1 MRYTYN
7 IFPALAITA
16 VLASAC
22 TKDIEYNGPG
32 DKNLLV
38 ANCIVEAGTQPVIKM
53 SRSRSFLE
61 DYSQDVE
68 LDSGVDVRI
77 DINGETRQ
85 AKYTDLLGGYT
96 DNRTVHEGD
105 VITISA
111 SHPDYGSL
119 RATDTVPVSQ
129 NLTFTDNVIKY
140 VHSNR
145 ANQSFF
151 ESLFTYDDR
160 DIDSTWVVNIEIKGR
175 RHADDYYMLLISPI
189 LIYER
194 HTQEDPTPEYMS
206 QSLPFRVPSTTKVL
220 LGQSDAAT
228 AVLEETSDDEEEI
241 QVVPAM
247 YTFSDEFIKDGQKI
261 SFEVLMTAPDTAQ
274 TLYKSG
280 ESGSGKYIYGDW
292 KAYRFIT
299 QLYVL
304 SKPYYMY
311 WKSTSD
317 YEETIL
323 LSEPVTIIH
332 NVKGGLGIL
341 GSYAKKYDR
350 LELVRDF

>member
-1 MRYTYN
+1 MRHTTR
-7 IFPALAITA
+7 ILPALAITA

-32 DKNLLV
+32 HKSLLV
-38 ANCIVEAGTQPVIKM
+38 ANCIVEAGSSPTIHM
-53 SRSRSFLE
+53 SHSRSFLE
-61 DYSQDVE
+61 DYSQE
-68 LDSGVDVRI
+68 MEPDSTVDVRI

-85 AKYTDLLGGYT
+85 AKYSDLLGGYT
-96 DNRTVHEGD
+96 DDRIAREGD
-105 VITISA
+105 IISISA
-111 SHPDYGSL
+111 SHPDYGTL
-119 RATDTVPVSQ
+119 RATDTVPVGQ
-129 NLTFTDNVIKY
+129 DIILTGDVIKY

-151 ESLFTYDDR
+151 ESLFTYDDS

-175 RHADDYYMLLISPI
+175 HHADDYYMLLISPI

-220 LGQSDAAT
+220 LGQSDVAT

-317 YEETIL
+317 YEETFL

-341 GSYAKKYDR
+341 GSYAKKYER
-350 LELVRDF
+350 LDLVRDF